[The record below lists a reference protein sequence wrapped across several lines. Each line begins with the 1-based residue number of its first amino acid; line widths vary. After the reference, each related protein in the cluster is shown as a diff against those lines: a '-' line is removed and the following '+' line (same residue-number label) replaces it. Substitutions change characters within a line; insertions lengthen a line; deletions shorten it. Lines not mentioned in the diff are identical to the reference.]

1 MDEPAGQDHRPALGR
16 HLVLPGRY
24 LVTLSSS
31 VGSYLDGV
39 WAGPE
44 PEASQLGRCG
54 GVSPGKAGNRS
65 LKIHT
70 CYFTPGAAEEEWVTP
85 N

>member
-54 GVSPGKAGNRS
+54 GVSPGEGWQQITQDS
-65 LKIHT
+65 YLLFYT
-70 CYFTPGAAEEEWVTP
+70 WCC
-85 N
+85 